1 MCYTRKEERDLEREA
16 RRFCEVRLVG
26 ICEVRVMAFSEGRY
40 LESLLSYR
48 GLGCGFE
55 DAPRAA

>member
-26 ICEVRVMAFSEGRY
+26 FLGSSSDGL
-40 LESLLSYR
+40 LERTLTTIASKLSV
-48 GLGCGFE
+48 
-55 DAPRAA
+55 